1 MSPKRDPLPLLQV
14 ADRAQLRSWLSAN
27 GATSSGVRLAIGKK
41 GRSATSLTY
50 DEAVEE
56 ALAFGWIDST
66 AGRLDDDRY
75 TVMFVPR
82 KPTSTWARTN
92 KARVERLIAEGR
104 MTPAGLAVI
113 EIAKANG
120 SWNSIDLVED
130 LVMPEELAAALAE
143 NPDAQCFWDEL
154 PAGQRKLTFR
164 WIASAKREETR
175 SRRIAQAVQAAAE
188 HRRLW

>member
-14 ADRAQLRSWLSAN
+14 SDRAHLRAWLSAN

-56 ALAFGWIDST
+56 GLAFGWIDST
-66 AGRLDDDRY
+66 AGRLDDERY

-82 KPTSTWARTN
+82 KPTSSWARTN

-104 MTPAGLAVI
+104 MAPAGLAAI
-113 EIAKANG
+113 EAAKANG
-120 SWNSIDLVED
+120 SWMSIDHVED
-130 LVMPEELAAALAE
+130 MVMPEELAAALSE
-143 NPDAQCFWDEL
+143 NSDAQCFWDAL

-164 WIASAKREETR
+164 WIGSAKREETR
-175 SRRIAQAVQAAAE
+175 NRRIAQAVQAAAE

>member
-120 SWNSIDLVED
+120 SWSSIDLVED
-130 LVMPEELAAALAE
+130 LVMPEELAAALAADA
-143 NPDAQCFWDEL
+143 DAQCFWDEL

-175 SRRIAQAVQAAAE
+175 NRRIAQAVQAAAE
-188 HRRLW
+188 RRRLW